1 MTESKITIAIRFHL
15 LQSLAI
21 CASLFV
27 FSVSFIPSFNVL
39 SVYFYV
45 LLNLVAVSTL
55 Y

>member
-1 MTESKITIAIRFHL
+1 MKIEKL
-15 LQSLAI
+15 LVNDRIKNHNSNPLPSSSSLAI

-45 LLNLVAVSTL
+45 